1 MTAKRNN
8 RVFLTGATGA
18 MGLAG
23 VRALIAAGH
32 EVVGT
37 TRSRRSAAAL
47 GELGATAIDVN
58 LFDEGALREALVGID
73 VLAHFA
79 TSIPLGFAAT
89 RRSPWRTN
97 DRLRREGTA
106 TLIAAA
112 EAAGVRR
119 FIFESIALAY
129 PDRGDAWIDES
140 EDLRPPSVVMGTA
153 IEAEAML
160 AGFAAR
166 GGEAVSLRFGRL
178 YGPGRASGDVI
189 DAVRKRWMPIVGSGD
204 NYVSSIHVADAG
216 SAIAAAVDVVPGTYN
231 VVDDEPLTQ
240 RVLLETIALSLDA
253 PSPRRMPE
261 MLARVM
267 MGHAAKVL
275 TVSQRVSNR
284 RFREASGWRPRYR
297 SAAHGWPEI
306 AEAVAA

>member
-1 MTAKRNN
+1 MTEKRKQ
-8 RVFLTGATGA
+8 RIFLTGATGA
-18 MGLAG
+18 MGLTG

-37 TRSRRSAAAL
+37 TRSRRGATVL
-47 GELGATAIDVN
+47 GELGATAIDAN

-89 RRSPWRTN
+89 RLSAWRTN

-112 EAAGVRR
+112 EPAGVRR

-140 EDLRPPSVVMGTA
+140 ERLRPPSSVMDTA

-166 GGEAVSLRFGRL
+166 GGEPTLRPPLRTWASLGRRDRR
-178 YGPGRASGDVI
+178 GAQ
-189 DAVRKRWMPIVGSGD
+189 
-204 NYVSSIHVADAG
+204 
-216 SAIAAAVDVVPGTYN
+216 AVDADRRQWRQLRIEHPRCGCRKCHRTSGGCCAR
-231 VVDDEPLTQ
+231 DLQ
-240 RVLLETIALSLDA
+240 RC
-253 PSPRRMPE
+253 RR
-261 MLARVM
+261 
-267 MGHAAKVL
+267 
-275 TVSQRVSNR
+275 
-284 RFREASGWRPRYR
+284 
-297 SAAHGWPEI
+297 
-306 AEAVAA
+306 